1 MNSLE
6 KILKRFYNKLKIL
19 MFQLFFPRPP
29 IRNILYKAASPSDH
43 AKRIATGAVVAAWV
57 PTQHPSQVAPGS
69 AEAVDG

>member
-1 MNSLE
+1 
-6 KILKRFYNKLKIL
+6 

-43 AKRIATGAVVAAWV
+43 AKRIATCKAYCHKAYSVVVEAWA
-57 PTQHPSQVAPGS
+57 PTQHPSKVAPGS